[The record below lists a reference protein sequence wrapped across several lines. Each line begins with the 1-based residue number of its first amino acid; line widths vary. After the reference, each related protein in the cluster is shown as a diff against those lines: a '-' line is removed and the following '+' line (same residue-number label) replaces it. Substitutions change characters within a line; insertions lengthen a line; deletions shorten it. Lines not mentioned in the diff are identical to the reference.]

1 MPRRKKQ
8 LEIKVGQKFRWYD
21 RCLWYIVNIFQDNG
35 EDLIVL
41 KSWAKYKNRWIYRV
55 ESRYIMEYCFEE
67 YNSGKK
73 TDEIKSR

>member
-1 MPRRKKQ
+1 MPRKKKP

-21 RCLWYIVNIFQDNG
+21 RDLWYIVNIFQDNG

-41 KSWAKYKNRWIYRV
+41 KSWAKYRAYWIYKV
-55 ESRYIMEYCFEE
+55 ESRDTMEYWFEK

-73 TDEIKSR
+73 TDAIKSR